1 MRILLAVVAVVS
13 VGAASPE
20 PPVPWGANGHE
31 MAARAAVESLPSD
44 VPVFFREAG
53 DQLAYLNPEPD
64 RWRVPGRDE
73 MSRAWAPDH
82 YINFENVTAEALAA
96 PDRYAYLAALREAG
110 SERPE
115 SAGLL
120 PFAILERYQ
129 RLVVEWELWRREA
142 DPERRA
148 WIEARIIQDAG
159 ILGHFVTDGSQPLH
173 TTIHFNGWAEGRPNP
188 GRFTDDRTLHAR
200 FETAFLDAHVG
211 LADVRRRVREP
222 RSLAGEVRPAVAEYL
237 RGTLGQVEAL
247 YVLERDYGFDPS
259 GRASPAAVSFAADR
273 LAAGAQM
280 LADLWLSAWEE
291 SR

>member
-1 MRILLAVVAVVS
+1 MRTLLVLTAVAS
-13 VGAASPE
+13 VGAASPS
-20 PPVPWGANGHE
+20 PLVPWGANGHE
-31 MAARAAVESLPSD
+31 MAARAAVASLPSA
-44 VPVFFREAG
+44 VPAFFRAAG

-64 RWRVPGRDE
+64 RWRVTGRDE

-82 YINFENVTAEALAA
+82 YINFENVTAEALEE

-110 SERPE
+110 TARPE

-129 RLVVEWELWRREA
+129 RLVLEWELWRRED
-142 DPERRA
+142 DPDRRA
-148 WIEARIIQDAG
+148 WIEGRIIQDAG
-159 ILGHFVTDGSQPLH
+159 ILGHFVADGSQPLH

-188 GRFTDDRTLHAR
+188 AGFTDDRTLHAR
-200 FETAFLDAHVG
+200 FETAFLDAHVH
-211 LADVRRRVREP
+211 LADVRRRLREP
-222 RSLAGEVRPAVAEYL
+222 RSLAGEVRPAVVDYL

-247 YVLERDYGFDPS
+247 YVLERDTGFAPS
-259 GRASPAAVSFAADR
+259 GPGSPEAVSFAADR